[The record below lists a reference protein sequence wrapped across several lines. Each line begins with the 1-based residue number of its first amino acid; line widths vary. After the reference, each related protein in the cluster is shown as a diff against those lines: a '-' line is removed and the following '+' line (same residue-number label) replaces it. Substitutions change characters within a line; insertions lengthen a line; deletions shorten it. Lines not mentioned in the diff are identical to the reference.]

1 VVPPAPAEAGKLAG
15 RYASPALGTLTV
27 RKQDGATIFDF
38 GTWYSAVASR
48 KNDDGTIS
56 FVTIDPTVD
65 GFTFVV
71 GKRDR
76 KRALVIRDSQHEYP
90 LIEQP

>member
-65 GFTFVV
+65 GFTSSSASATAS
-71 GKRDR
+71 GRWSSATASTSTR
-76 KRALVIRDSQHEYP
+76 
-90 LIEQP
+90 